1 MFCYVM
7 LRTLGTNVAIGAIGV
22 GALIYGVACIGIGA
36 TTSVMVTMGEA
47 LLGLDEPN

>member
-7 LRTLGTNVAIGAIGV
+7 LRTLGTNVAIGAIGA

-36 TTSVMVTMGEA
+36 EVGRKESGV
-47 LLGLDEPN
+47 D